1 MRPPLRLIVTGM
13 HRSGTS
19 LAASLLAAW
28 NVRMGDRLLP
38 ADRGNPAGYFEDVD
52 FLALNRRMLVACTP
66 PEDGHRDWG
75 WTESETFDAGPLP
88 AHRDAAAA
96 LVAARDRAG
105 VPWGWKD
112 PRISMLLDF
121 WDDVL
126 EREARFLLVYRHP
139 WEVADSMLRTGA
151 GVWLTHPGYPARIW
165 TEYNRRI
172 LDFHRR
178 HRDRTLLVSTNRLLR
193 DPETF
198 AATIRLR
205 FGVEADAGTL
215 ASLRAEDSFV
225 SLPDDD
231 PLPRLWRSTNPE
243 AMDLLAALDDAADV
257 GNDRRWEAASRT
269 AARRP
274 AKEPRLSVIIPCHDD
289 GDYLIDAVASVERNA
304 PAAELIIVDDGST
317 QPRTRKV
324 LAALRDAGHR
334 VIEQP
339 HSGLSAA
346 RNRGIAASAGDYFL
360 PLDADNR
367 LLPGFAAEAVALLDA
382 DPAAGVVYGDRREFG
397 GRTGDVPVPELDLP
411 RMLWSNYIDACAV
424 VRRAVW
430 SEAGGYDVAFTDW
443 EDWDF
448 WLGAAE
454 RGWRFL
460 HLPRP
465 TFEYRV
471 RPDSLHQRFL
481 RRSDYPSTLGRI
493 YAKHRNLVS
502 EQAAGIL
509 IAAHVERR
517 QLFDDATSL
526 RASRDAIQAEI
537 DRLALGSQE
546 QTDALQKIVAAGDA
560 ELASIKPILAA
571 RDEELA
577 SIKEVLAARDEE
589 LASVKFVLQA
599 REAKEAALQTWQ
611 SAPMSVP
618 PLSSVGSPEAPL
630 TEATR
635 VFTIVARNYLAYARV
650 LAASLGR
657 HNPGVRL
664 HVLLLD
670 DPDRSIPPEPS
681 FEIIRADELRF
692 DPPSELHTMAA
703 IYDVTELATAVKP
716 WLFEYFFERGASVAI
731 YLDPDIEV
739 FGSLGPL
746 EPWTRE
752 RGMLLTP
759 HITEPLPQD
768 GRHPDERDLLVS
780 GVYNLGFLAL
790 SAEAAKPFLRW
801 WQERLRRHCLNDT
814 AGGLFVDQRW
824 IDFAPALFE
833 PAILKDP
840 GYNVAYWNLPH
851 RALTRDGR
859 RILVN
864 GRPLRFFHYSG
875 FSPQAPHLLSK
886 HQHASP
892 RIRLSDTPLLA
903 ELCERYAAA
912 LEEAGYADCCTL
924 PYGYAATSGGLPLD
938 ARTRRA
944 LRRTYLEDEAGGRAP
959 SFPNPFSPAG
969 AGDVVQR
976 LLRPSPHG
984 PGVPVYLGEIWSERA
999 DLRIAFPRID
1009 SVDAERFLDWVRT
1022 QGVREHHIPP
1032 LLIPPATPAV
1042 RAPAARGTKLTPG
1055 VNVYG
1060 YAFAESGTGQIVRS
1074 VVAALAAEGIP
1085 YAVVPFTRTI
1095 SRQQRPFRDLGTV
1108 APSFDTNL
1116 ICVNADQVP
1125 LFFES
1130 MRAQL
1135 LPGTRNIGLWAWEVE
1150 DLPAAMAGSERHLD
1164 EVWGISS
1171 FTAAALAR
1179 CLTKPVRA
1187 FPLPVVVPEVRRR
1200 SRAELGMPD
1209 GFLFLFCFD
1218 YDSVFR
1224 RKNPLAAVAAFRQAF
1239 GNRAGLVLY
1248 IKTTNAERHVAE
1260 DEALRAAAGG
1270 RANIVIRDAYVT
1282 SDDYFSM
1289 LDSCDCY
1296 VSLHRS
1302 EGFGLTVAEAMAL
1315 GKPVISTAY
1324 SSTLEFANEANSFL
1338 VPARIVEVGGDAPPY
1353 PSHSHWADP
1362 DVAAAAEQMARVYA
1376 DRSGAAAVGARAR
1389 ADIEA
1394 LHGPSA
1400 RGPLL
1405 RRLLEETRQTRDAF
1419 AAREHTDTTAFARPE
1434 DVTMEPPRLSSP
1446 VQLSSTDQTGLF
1458 EGEAMAVESLLGSPR
1473 PNLPSRLQR
1482 LMTPLR
1488 RLVLRCI
1495 RVYWVQQ
1502 LAIDRAL
1509 LAAMRTLRRESRS
1522 ETASHAT
1529 LLQQQSSAQA
1539 RIGAE
1544 TARIREELTDL
1555 AASVRA
1561 LHERIGAIAS
1571 LAPAQMRVKA
1581 RPDGDRDSHRED
1593 TQAAEKRAS
1602 SEG

>member
-19 LAASLLAAW
+19 FVASLLAAW
-28 NVRMGDRLLP
+28 NVRMSDQLLP
-38 ADRGNPAGYFEDVD
+38 AGRGNPGRYFEDVD
-52 FLALNRRMLVACTP
+52 FLELNRRILVACTP

-75 WTESETFDAGPLP
+75 WTESETFDAGQLP
-88 AHRDAAAA
+88 AHRNAAAA
-96 LVAARDRAG
+96 LVAAREHAG
-105 VPWGWKD
+105 GPWGWKD
-112 PRISMLLDF
+112 PRTSMLLDF

-126 EREARFLLVYRHP
+126 GGEARFLLLYRHP

-151 GVWLTHPGYPARIW
+151 DVWLTHPGYPARIW
-165 TEYNRRI
+165 TQYNRRI

-193 DPETF
+193 DPEAF
-198 AATIRLR
+198 VAAVRR
-205 FGVEADAGTL
+205 HFGIEANPDTMAR
-215 ASLRAEDSFV
+215 LRAENSFV

-231 PLPRLWRSTNPE
+231 PLPRLWRYTNAE
-243 AMDLLAALDDAADV
+243 AMDLLGALDDAADL
-257 GNDRRWEAASRT
+257 GNDRRWEATSGT
-269 AARRP
+269 GARRP
-274 AKEPRLSVIIPCHDD
+274 ASQPRLSVIIPCHDD

-304 PAAELIIVDDGST
+304 PADTELIVVDDGST
-317 QPRTRKV
+317 QPRTRQV
-324 LAALRDAGHR
+324 LAALREAGHR

-346 RNRGIAASAGDYFL
+346 RNRGIAASAGDYLL

-397 GRTGDVPVPELDLP
+397 ARIGDVAVPELDLP

-430 SEAGGYDVAFTDW
+430 SGVGGYDVAFRDW

-465 TFEYRV
+465 TFEYRI

-481 RRSDYPSTLGRI
+481 RRDDYPSTLRRL
-493 YAKHRNLVS
+493 YDKHRDLVS
-502 EQAAGIL
+502 EHAAEIL
-509 IAAHVERR
+509 IAAHIERR
-517 QLFDDATSL
+517 QLFDDAASL
-526 RASRDAIQAEI
+526 RASRDGIQAEI
-537 DRLALGSQE
+537 DRLALGSRE
-546 QTDALQKIVAAGDA
+546 QTDALQKIVAARDA

-577 SIKEVLAARDEE
+577 SVKEVLAARDEE

-599 REAKEAALQTWQ
+599 REAELTALRTLQ
-611 SAPMSVP
+611 SAATSASVA
-618 PLSSVGSPEAPL
+618 SPEASL

-635 VFTIVARNYLAYARV
+635 VFTIIARNYLAYARV
-650 LAASLGR
+650 LAASLAR
-657 HNPGVRL
+657 HNPGARL
-664 HVLLLD
+664 HVIILD

-681 FEIIRADELRF
+681 FEIIRADELPF
-692 DPPSELHTMAA
+692 DPPSDLYTMAA

-716 WLFEYFFERGASVAI
+716 WVFEHLFDRGASVAI

-739 FGSLGPL
+739 FDSLGPL
-746 EPWTRE
+746 EPLTRE
-752 RGMLLTP
+752 HGMLLTP
-759 HITEPLPQD
+759 HVTEPLPQD
-768 GRHPDERDLLVS
+768 GKRPDERDLLLA
-780 GVYNLGFLAL
+780 GIYNLGFLAL
-790 SAEAAKPFLRW
+790 SAEAAKTFLPW
-801 WQERLRRHCLNDT
+801 WRERLRRDCLNDP
-814 AGGLFVDQRW
+814 ARGLFVDQRW

-833 PAILKDP
+833 PGILKDP

-851 RALTRDGR
+851 RVLTRDGDR
-859 RILVN
+859 ILNRILVN

-875 FSPQAPHLLSK
+875 FSPRAPHLLSK

-912 LEEAGYADCCTL
+912 LEEAGFADCCAL
-924 PYGYAATSGGLPLD
+924 PYGFAATAGGLPLD
-938 ARTRRA
+938 ARARKA
-944 LRRTYLEDEAGGRAP
+944 LRRTYLEDEAGERAP

-969 AGDVVQR
+969 ADDVVQR
-976 LLRPSPHG
+976 LLRPSPHA
-984 PGVPVYLGEIWSERA
+984 PGVPAYLGEIWSERA
-999 DLRIAFPRID
+999 DLRIAFPRIE

-1022 QGVREHHIPP
+1022 QGVREHDIPP
-1032 LLIPPATPAV
+1032 PLIPPRTPEV
-1042 RAPAARGTKLTPG
+1042 RTPAARGRKLTPG

-1095 SRQQRPFRDLGTV
+1095 SRQQHVFHDLGTAV
-1108 APSFDTNL
+1108 PSFDTNL

-1130 MRAQL
+1130 MRGQL
-1135 LPGTRNIGLWAWEVE
+1135 LPAARNIGLWAWEVE
-1150 DLPAAMAGSERHLD
+1150 DLPAAMAASERHLD

-1200 SRAELGMPD
+1200 TRAELGMPD

-1218 YDSVFR
+1218 YDSVFS
-1224 RKNPLAAVAAFRQAF
+1224 RKNPLAVVAAFRQAF
-1239 GNRAGLVLY
+1239 PDRAGVVLY
-1248 IKTTNAERHVAE
+1248 IKTTNAERHAAE
-1260 DEALRAAAGG
+1260 GEALRAAVRGC
-1270 RANIVIRDAYVT
+1270 ANIVIRDAYVT

-1289 LDSCDCY
+1289 LDACDCY

-1324 SSTLEFANEANSFL
+1324 SATLEFANESNSFP
-1338 VPARIVEVGGDAPPY
+1338 VPARIVEVGDDAPPY
-1353 PSHSHWADP
+1353 PSHSRWADP

-1376 DRSGAAAVGARAR
+1376 DRNGAAAVGARAR

-1405 RRLLEETRQTRDAF
+1405 RRLLDQNRHTRDAF
-1419 AAREHTDTTAFARPE
+1419 AARDQTETTAFARPA
-1434 DVTMEPPRLSSP
+1434 DVTIEPIRPSI
-1446 VQLSSTDQTGLF
+1446 DGGIDGLF
-1458 EGEAMAVESLLGSPR
+1458 EEEATAVESLLGSPR
-1473 PNLPSRLQR
+1473 PNLPSPMQR
-1482 LMTPLR
+1482 LMTRCAAWCSAASASIGCSSSQSIAPSSPRCARCAASRAARRPRTRRCSSSRAPRRSGSAPR
-1488 RLVLRCI
+1488 RLAC
-1495 RVYWVQQ
+1495 
-1502 LAIDRAL
+1502 A
-1509 LAAMRTLRRESRS
+1509 RS
-1522 ETASHAT
+1522 
-1529 LLQQQSSAQA
+1529 
-1539 RIGAE
+1539 
-1544 TARIREELTDL
+1544 
-1555 AASVRA
+1555 
-1561 LHERIGAIAS
+1561 
-1571 LAPAQMRVKA
+1571 
-1581 RPDGDRDSHRED
+1581 
-1593 TQAAEKRAS
+1593 
-1602 SEG
+1602 